1 LIDENKMSGGE
12 SLLAVGK
19 ILRPHGIRGA
29 LVVEPLTDWPDRF
42 SAGNKL
48 LLEKAEGNYVE
59 VTVESGGPHKGRY
72 LVALDGVEDREG
84 AEALKGLFLMIRAED
99 ASPLAED
106 EFWAH
111 ELVGM
116 EVVQEGGEKLG
127 EVAEVLLRNAQDLL
141 VVEALDGSEFS
152 IPFVKE
158 FIAEVDVE
166 NRSIK
171 VTLMEGMAP

>member
-1 LIDENKMSGGE
+1 
-12 SLLAVGK
+12 
-19 ILRPHGIRGA
+19 
-29 LVVEPLTDWPDRF
+29 
-42 SAGNKL
+42 
-48 LLEKAEGNYVE
+48 
-59 VTVESGGPHKGRY
+59 
-72 LVALDGVEDREG
+72 
-84 AEALKGLFLMIRAED
+84 MIRAED